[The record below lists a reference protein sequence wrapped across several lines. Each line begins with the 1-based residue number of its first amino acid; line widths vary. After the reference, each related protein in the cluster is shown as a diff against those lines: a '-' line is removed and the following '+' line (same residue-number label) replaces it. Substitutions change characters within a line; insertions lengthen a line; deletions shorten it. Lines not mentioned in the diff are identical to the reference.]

1 MAAAPPI
8 NAGISSAYYEV
19 DERVAARHAVALAD
33 ERWRSL
39 CTQHASTFVAA
50 ERRSASIRGA
60 LRELLNEIEGKTKPC
75 VKRVGR
81 ALDPNYATALTA
93 GGGADGEEGEGK
105 KQDEEDVD
113 DDDEPIQ
120 PASVLLAD
128 LAEKHRLRRRTLM
141 QHSSLLELLELP
153 SLMDACVRSSLYE
166 DALSIAG
173 FANTLERRHLLEQ
186 GGSGGQQ
193 PQSQTDKK
201 GDGQRKIGDE
211 DSQML
216 HNKKGAVVA
225 GVVFEIRRR
234 EADLRRMLIHRLR
247 QDVTMPQ
254 CLEVVTALRR
264 LNGVELERRNNNK
277 STGGG
282 GAAASAAA
290 PASSAND
297 LEGVHAAMEM
307 RLQVDFLEA
316 RDSWLEGGVNKV
328 GSAQAA
334 AVASSSSSSSSGD
347 KSSGTSAQA
356 EQILDGIEQ
365 YRTRCFEIVTQFLA
379 IFRGSFAETS
389 TASSSSSDYHDHS
402 FSLLSMWTARR
413 VQSFLTTLSSN
424 MVIHVNDTAT
434 LRDALDA
441 ASFFASSMGRVGA
454 DFQPLLAPIFEPRL
468 TEMIVGHWNDGLNG
482 MVETLKAC
490 RDAGVAGPL
499 FGTETSMNADGNHGS
514 GNLDHGVEIIQSSR
528 TPAPP
533 RKLLAMPALARFLNA
548 YLGGLNELRRCLL
561 PGAFPAI
568 RSAQSKLINDAK
580 MALQTNER
588 SVLTPGLR
596 GEAPRLREVASKMKS
611 EFDQCIEPY
620 MTGCLEVALGSVDYA
635 MEEAKAAEMARVEAE
650 KAKAE
655 KEAALRA
662 KVKAEELEKSKA
674 KAAEQAKTDAIEKAN
689 LEEALT
695 KEAAEKTEKDAT
707 SEVGHILDQNQ
718 VDNPTSSLQ
727 TESDPFDDDDDMYG
741 SD

>member
-1 MAAAPPI
+1 MAANTAAPI
-8 NAGISSAYYEV
+8 LNSSTAGTSFSAYYEV
-19 DERVAARHAVALAD
+19 DERVAARQAVVLAD

-60 LRELLNEIEGKTKPC
+60 LRELLNEIEGKAKPC

-81 ALDPNYATALTA
+81 ALDPNYANVPAV
-93 GGGADGEEGEGK
+93 GGGVDGVEGEGK
-105 KQDEEDVD
+105 RRD
-113 DDDEPIQ
+113 DDDGDEHIQ

-141 QHSSLLELLELP
+141 QHSSLIELLELP

-173 FANTLERRHLLEQ
+173 FANTLERRHLLEH

-193 PQSQTDKK
+193 PQAQTNEKSND
-201 GDGQRKIGDE
+201 
-211 DSQML
+211 
-216 HNKKGAVVA
+216 NKNNDVVA

-264 LNGVELERRNNNK
+264 LNGVELERRNNSK
-277 STGGG
+277 SIGGG
-282 GAAASAAA
+282 GGVASA
-290 PASSAND
+290 PTSSDHD

-328 GSAQAA
+328 GSAQAV
-334 AVASSSSSSSSGD
+334 AVVVSPMPSSASGD

-379 IFRGSFAETS
+379 IFRGSFAATS
-389 TASSSSSDYHDHS
+389 VASDNHDHS
-402 FSLLSMWTARR
+402 FSLLSMWIARR
-413 VQSFLTTLSSN
+413 IQSFLTTLSSN
-424 MVIHVNDTAT
+424 MATHINDTAT

-454 DFQPLLAPIFEPRL
+454 DFQPLLGPIFEPRL
-468 TEMIVGHWNDGLNG
+468 SDMIVRHWNDGLNG
-482 MVETLKAC
+482 MMETLKAC
-490 RDAGVAGPL
+490 RDAGIAGPL
-499 FGTETSMNADGNHGS
+499 FGTETSTNADGNHGS
-514 GNLDHGVEIIQSSR
+514 ENHDSSVEMMLSSR

-533 RKLLAMPALARFLNA
+533 RKLLAVPALARFLNV
-548 YLGGLNELRRCLL
+548 YLSGLNELRRCLL

-568 RSAQSKLINDAK
+568 RSAQSKLIADAK
-580 MALQTNER
+580 MALQANER

-596 GEAPRLREVASKMKS
+596 GEAARLREVASKMKS
-611 EFDQCIEPY
+611 EFDQCLEPY

-635 MEEAKAAEMARVEAE
+635 MAEAKAGERARVEAE

-655 KEAALRA
+655 KEAAER
-662 KVKAEELEKSKA
+662 VKAEAIALEKAEA
-674 KAAEQAKTDAIEKAN
+674 KAAEQAIKQAIEKAK
-689 LEEALT
+689 LEEALANET
-695 KEAAEKTEKDAT
+695 AEATEKDAV
-707 SEVGHILDQNQ
+707 SEVGHTLEQNEISF
-718 VDNPTSSLQ
+718 VDNPTPSLQ
-727 TESDPFDDDDDMYG
+727 NESDFFDDGEDMYG